1 MANMQPVPEM
11 AGALDESNIQSD
23 TITNES
29 PIDQPTDMAN
39 TESVP
44 QMLLAEFIPEPIDTD
59 TDTDESPTELL
70 AQLSAHLKTE
80 EYDVETINA
89 AAAAASKLLKNL
101 KSRQRAIQKKA
112 KKAAEPPKE
121 RATHGSKIP
130 SMAAIFARDNSE
142 LAAKWYADGGRI
154 DNFNK
159 ARGAQTAKYLANLWK
174 DVPESVR
181 EQYALKRQAI
191 IAKRAAAANAA
202 SVIHQALVN
211 PSGGVPD
218 PMFLSK

>member
-1 MANMQPVPEM
+1 MANLQPVPEM
-11 AGALDESNIQSD
+11 TGTLSESNIQSD

-29 PIDQPTDMAN
+29 PIDQPTNMA
-39 TESVP
+39 TMESVP
-44 QMLLAEFIPEPIDTD
+44 QMPLVEFIPEPIDTD

-80 EYDVETINA
+80 EHDVDTINA
-89 AAAAASKLLKNL
+89 AATAASKLLKNL

-142 LAAKWYADGGRI
+142 LAAKWYAGGGRI
-154 DNFNK
+154 ANFNQ

-181 EQYALKRQAI
+181 EQYVLKRQAI
-191 IAKRAAAANAA
+191 IAERATEIETA

-218 PMFLSK
+218 PMFLVQ